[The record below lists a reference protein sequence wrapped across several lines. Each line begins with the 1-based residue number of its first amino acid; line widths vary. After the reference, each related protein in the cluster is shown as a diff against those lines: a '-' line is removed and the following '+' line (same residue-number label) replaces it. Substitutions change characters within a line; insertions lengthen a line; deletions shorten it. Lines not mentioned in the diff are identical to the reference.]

1 MDLEAQVHRQVHK
14 KVPTQLDKIE
24 QRLGNVEETLKTIL
38 DKGDLMEENLQEK
51 MDQIQ
56 EEIENDLPSLFE
68 QFESEE
74 DRRSRYVDIL
84 TNNDPNDD
92 SDVPEDFRKGF
103 NLIKKTS

>member
-1 MDLEAQVHRQVHK
+1 MDLEAQVHRQVHT

-56 EEIENDLPSLFE
+56 EEIEKNALVVRRMQRKMTQYSPRSLIFMIIG
-68 QFESEE
+68 
-74 DRRSRYVDIL
+74 IL
-84 TNNDPNDD
+84 ILWFMLLKML
-92 SDVPEDFRKGF
+92 SYA
-103 NLIKKTS
+103 